1 MSPCSGRFTS
11 NKRKIRAK
19 EVRLVGDNV
28 EPGVYPLSKALQIA
42 EEQELD
48 LVVISD
54 KSDPFICRVLDYKNS
69 FTNRKKAKGIK
80 SKTSKSGGKRNQIWP
95 QTDDHDY
102 EFKKN
107 TPKNSWKKVLN

>member
-1 MSPCSGRFTS
+1 MRRPVQEDLHQI
-11 NKRKIRAK
+11 NEKIRSK

-54 KSDPFICRVLDYKNS
+54 KAEPYICRVLDYKSS
-69 FTNRKKAKGIK
+69 FMSKRKNRK
-80 SKTSKSGGKRNQIWP
+80 N
-95 QTDDHDY
+95 
-102 EFKKN
+102 
-107 TPKNSWKKVLN
+107 

>member
-1 MSPCSGRFTS
+1 MRRPVQEDLHQI
-11 NKRKIRAK
+11 NEKIRAK

-54 KSDPFICRVLDYKNS
+54 KSDPFICRV
-69 FTNRKKAKGIK
+69 KK
-80 SKTSKSGGKRNQIWP
+80 
-95 QTDDHDY
+95 
-102 EFKKN
+102 
-107 TPKNSWKKVLN
+107 